1 MNEKLDLVEIEKFYN
16 EHEAIWYDN
25 WYRYTNKSIE
35 LFLKNNCSFNNDDI
49 IQLEIDEQSS
59 VPLEV
64 QKKIIQTN
72 QKYFAHLMQ
81 KENLEFYKDKE

>member
-49 IQLEIDEQSS
+49 ILNAGSGAIHMVYRVIQS
-59 VPLEV
+59 
-64 QKKIIQTN
+64 IWI
-72 QKYFAHLMQ
+72 
-81 KENLEFYKDKE
+81 